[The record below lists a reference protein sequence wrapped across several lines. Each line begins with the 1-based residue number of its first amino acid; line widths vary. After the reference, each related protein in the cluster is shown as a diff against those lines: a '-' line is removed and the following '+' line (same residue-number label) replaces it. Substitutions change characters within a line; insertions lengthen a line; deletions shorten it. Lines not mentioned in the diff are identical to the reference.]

1 MNFSEKIKKLDE
13 IVDKMENKD
22 LDLDESLK
30 LYKKGSN
37 LCDELLKEI
46 EIVIKNIE
54 EDVNE

>member
-13 IVDKMENKD
+13 IVNKMENKD